1 MEYKNFKLAVDA
13 VRKLDKFMDKA
24 GDIGINLIDSP
35 FYDFE
40 ASMIKSLFAEIY
52 GEDGEEWIE
61 YYLWEVPFIKEP
73 KAKQDGE
80 PVDLTSDESF
90 YKFLEEK
97 YGKRN

>member
-1 MEYKNFKLAVDA
+1 MRVFSITTL
-13 VRKLDKFMDKA
+13 L
-24 GDIGINLIDSP
+24 LIEKIDFSSP